1 MTTEPH
7 AVSTPAVSTGA
18 VSTGAGESAGA
29 PQHRTPLLEIEDL
42 RVGVRGDNL
51 EYDIVRGVS
60 LSVYDN
66 EILAVVGESGCGK
79 SLTALAVL
87 ALHQSPPLHIT
98 GGSIRYRG
106 TELTTASPE
115 QMRAVR
121 GAEISMIFQDPMSA
135 LDPMFTVGSLLTSA
149 VRAHR
154 RASKAEA
161 TADAL
166 EALAD
171 AGIEDPRRRFDEYPF
186 QLSGGVSQRVMIALA
201 LVNDPSVIIA
211 DEPTTA
217 LDVTVQAQ
225 ILERLRLLKQERKM
239 GIMLITH
246 NLGVVAAVADRT
258 AVMYLGEVVE
268 TGSAE
273 DVLAQPHHPYTNGL
287 LGAVPRLNSRV
298 TDLKPVMG
306 RVPQPQEITAG
317 CAFRDRCDRAVDLCA
332 VERPL
337 LTADHRTLVRCHN
350 PVD

>member
-1 MTTEPH
+1 MSSDPITVPITTPETSD
-7 AVSTPAVSTGA
+7 AMSAQGA
-18 VSTGAGESAGA
+18 AD
-29 PQHRTPLLEIEDL
+29 QRTPLLEIDDL
-42 RVGVRGDNL
+42 RVGVKGDNVA
-51 EYDIVRGVS
+51 YDIVRGVS
-60 LSVYDN
+60 LSLYDN

-79 SLTALAVL
+79 SLTALSVL

-98 GGSIRYRG
+98 GGAIRYRG
-106 TELTTASPE
+106 VDLTTMSAA
-115 QMRAVR
+115 QMRALR

-154 RASKAEA
+154 KVSKAVA
-161 TADAL
+161 RTAAL

-225 ILERLRLLKQERKM
+225 ILERLGLLKEERKM

-268 TGSAE
+268 TGSAQ
-273 DVLAQPHHPYTNGL
+273 DVLAVPHHPYTNGL
-287 LGAVPRLNSRV
+287 LAAVPRLNSKV
-298 TDLKPVMG
+298 ADLKPVMG

-317 CAFRDRCDRAVDLCA
+317 CAFRDRCERALDRCA
-332 VERPL
+332 TDHPVLAPR
-337 LTADHRTLVRCHN
+337 HRTSVRCHN